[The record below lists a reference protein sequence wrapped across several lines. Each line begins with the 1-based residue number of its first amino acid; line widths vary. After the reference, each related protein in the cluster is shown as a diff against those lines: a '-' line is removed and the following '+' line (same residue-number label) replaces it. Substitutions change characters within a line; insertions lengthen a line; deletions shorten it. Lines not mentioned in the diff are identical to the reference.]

1 MYILMIVI
9 FVLGYIGIAF
19 EHSLKIDKAAFAL
32 FTAVALWT
40 VLVFGVDKLL
50 PLQENALEFVDESL
64 IHHLGDISGILFFL
78 MGAMTVVELVDVHG
92 GFDII
97 TSKITSKNKLK
108 LLWTLSFVTF
118 FMSAALDNLTTS
130 IIMAALLRKLIK
142 EKEDLWLFAGM
153 VILAANAGGAWS
165 PIGDVTTIMLWVGG
179 RITAGNII
187 LKLLLPSL
195 ACLLVPLLLISR
207 KVKGNVGNIRKEKVS
222 NEIPVWEKKTVMYMG
237 VGSLLF
243 VPIFKSLTHLPP
255 FMGILFALSVM
266 WIATEII
273 HRRKE
278 DETKR
283 KYSISGVLVRIDTP
297 SILFF
302 LGILVAV
309 AALQVGGQL
318 TELAQ
323 ILDEK
328 VGDIWIIN
336 TLIGIFSSLVDNVPL
351 VAGSIGMYGLDIY
364 AQDHIFWELLAY
376 CAGTG
381 GSILIIGSA
390 AGVAIMGILKI
401 DFFWYFKKIS
411 AYALAGYFSG
421 ILVFLLQNFLFQ
433 WFLE

>member
-1 MYILMIVI
+1 MIVI
-9 FVLGYIGIAF
+9 FVLGYMGIAF

-40 VLVFGVDKLL
+40 ILILGVNELL
-50 PLQENALEFVDESL
+50 PLQENPLEFAEEGL
-64 IHHLGDISGILFFL
+64 MHHLGEISGILFFL
-78 MGAMTVVELVDVHG
+78 MGAMTLVEIVDVHG

-108 LLWTLSFVTF
+108 LLWILSFVTF

-179 RITAGNII
+179 NVTAGNII
-187 LKLLLPSL
+187 LKLFIPSL
-195 ACLLVPLLLISR
+195 VCILVPLLLLSR
-207 KVKGNVGNIRKEKVS
+207 KVKGKVGEFERENASRD
-222 NEIPVWEKKTVMYMG
+222 IPQWEKKTVMYMG

-255 FMGILFALSVM
+255 FMGILFGVSVL
-266 WIATEII
+266 WIVTEII
-273 HRRKE
+273 HRRK
-278 DETKR
+278 DEHTKR
-283 KYSISGVLVRIDTP
+283 QYSISGVLVKIDTP

-309 AALQVGGQL
+309 AALQIGGQL

-323 ILDEK
+323 ILDDK
-328 VGDIWIIN
+328 VGNIWVIN
-336 TLIGIFSSLVDNVPL
+336 SLIGVFSSVVDNVPL

-364 AQDHIFWELLAY
+364 PQDHIFWELLAY

-401 DFFWYFKKIS
+401 DFFWYVKKIS
-411 AYALAGYFSG
+411 PYAFVGYVAG
-421 ILVFLLQNFLFQ
+421 ILVFLLQTTLFH
-433 WFLE
+433 L

>member
-9 FVLGYIGIAF
+9 FVLGYMGIAF

-40 VLVFGVDKLL
+40 ILILGVNELL
-50 PLQENALEFVDESL
+50 PLQENPLEFAEEGL
-64 IHHLGDISGILFFL
+64 MHHLGEIAGILFFL
-78 MGAMTVVELVDVHG
+78 MGAMTLVELVDVHG

-108 LLWTLSFVTF
+108 LLWILSFVTF

-179 RITAGNII
+179 NVTAGNII
-187 LKLLLPSL
+187 MKLFIPSL
-195 ACLLVPLLLISR
+195 VCLLVPLLLLSR
-207 KVKGNVGNIRKEKVS
+207 KVKGNVDAVVKEKMH
-222 NEIPVWEKKTVMYMG
+222 NEIPEWEKKTVMYMG

-255 FMGILFALSVM
+255 FMGILLGLSVL
-266 WIATEII
+266 WIVTEII
-273 HRRKE
+273 HRRK
-278 DETKR
+278 DEGTRK
-283 KYSISGVLVRIDTP
+283 KYSISGVLVKIDTP

-309 AALQVGGQL
+309 AALQIGGQL
-318 TELAQ
+318 TQLAQ
-323 ILDEK
+323 ILDDK
-328 VGDIWIIN
+328 VGNIWIIN
-336 TLIGIFSSLVDNVPL
+336 SLIGLFSSIVDNVPL
-351 VAGSIGMYGLDIY
+351 VAGSIGMYGLDVY
-364 AQDHIFWELLAY
+364 PQDHIFWELLAY

-401 DFFWYFKKIS
+401 DFFWYVKKIS
-411 AYALAGYFSG
+411 PYAFIGYVAG
-421 ILVFLLQNFLFQ
+421 ILVFLLQTTLFH
-433 WFLE
+433 L